1 MLPSAAE
8 RLGLFM
14 KNFTYSIPTTVH
26 FGEGQIKKL
35 GAEIAKRSSR
45 VLMVYGGGSIKR
57 NGVYDGAV
65 EQLKA
70 NGIEWVE
77 LGGVEPNP
85 RITTVRKGAELC
97 REHKLDGVLAL
108 GGGST
113 IDCAKGIAAA
123 ACYDGDPWDFPVGNA
138 TPETALPIY
147 TVLTMAATGSEMDC
161 IAVISNMET
170 NQKLAF
176 AAPCVLP
183 SVSIMDPTYTFSLP
197 ANQTAA
203 GTADIMSH
211 TFENY
216 FSPIE
221 DSFLADSMAE
231 AILKACI
238 KYGPMA
244 IETPDNYEARAN
256 LMWCSSWAINGFLD
270 MGKPVAW
277 SVHAME
283 HELSAYY
290 DITHGVG
297 LAILTPNWMRYVLN
311 EKTEHRFA
319 AYGVNVWGLDASLPQ
334 RELAETAI
342 EKTAE
347 FFKSM
352 GLPSTLSEVGI
363 DDSKLEL
370 MAQHARGGFA
380 NTFVP
385 LSREDVYNILKM
397 SL

>member
-1 MLPSAAE
+1 
-8 RLGLFM
+8 M

-70 NGIEWVE
+70 HGIEWVE

-113 IDCAKGIAAA
+113 IDCSKGIAAA
-123 ACYDGDPWDFPVGNA
+123 ACYDGDPWDFPVGKA

-147 TVLTMAATGSEMDC
+147 TVLTMAATGSEMDA
-161 IAVISNMET
+161 IGVISNMET

-176 AAPCVLP
+176 SAPCCLP
-183 SVSIMDPTYTFSLP
+183 AVSIMDPTYTFSLP

-244 IETPDNYEARAN
+244 IETPDSYEARAN
-256 LMWCSSWAINGFLD
+256 LMWCSSWAINGFLS

-319 AYGVNVWGLDASLPQ
+319 AYGVNVLGLDASLPQ
-334 RELAETAI
+334 RELAELAI
-342 EKTAE
+342 DKTRE
-347 FFKSM
+347 FFNSL
-352 GLPSTLSEVGI
+352 GLPATLTEVGI

-370 MAQHARGGFA
+370 MAQHARGGFDS
-380 NTFVP
+380 TFVP

>member
-1 MLPSAAE
+1 
-8 RLGLFM
+8 M

-26 FGEGQIKKL
+26 FGEGQIKQL
-35 GAEIAKRSSR
+35 GAEIAKRCTR
-45 VLMVYGGGSIKR
+45 VLVVYGGGSIKR
-57 NGVYDGAV
+57 NGVYDATV

-85 RITTVRKGAELC
+85 RITTVRKGVELC
-97 REHKLDGVLAL
+97 RENKLDGVLAL

-113 IDCAKGIAAA
+113 IDCTKAIAAGV
-123 ACYDGDPWDFPVGNA
+123 CYDGDPWDFPSGKA
-138 TPETALPIY
+138 TPETALPIF
-147 TVLTMAATGSEMDC
+147 TVLTMAATGSEMDN
-161 IAVISNMET
+161 IAVISDMET

-176 AAPCVLP
+176 GAPCCLP
-183 SVSIMDPTYTFSLP
+183 TVSILDPTYTYSLP
-197 ANQTAA
+197 ASQTAA

-221 DSFLADSMAE
+221 DSFLADSLAE

-244 IETPDNYEARAN
+244 LETPDSYEARAN

-277 SVHAME
+277 SVHAIE

-352 GLPSTLSEVGI
+352 GLPSTLGEVGI
-363 DDSKLEL
+363 DDSKLDL